1 MIKIS
6 MLNQNE
12 VKVCD
17 EGSKEKLTIE
27 VEFDADRSSTDKG
40 DYGKTSSSIKSLFN
54 CQRQKETKVHTAQQ
68 RYEFESMVRFAL
80 LRHPIVEIH
89 YLTMMV

>member
-27 VEFDADRSSTDKG
+27 VEFDANS
-40 DYGKTSSSIKSLFN
+40 YGKTSSSNKSLFN
-54 CQRQKETKVHTAQQ
+54 CQKQKETKVHTAQQ
-68 RYEFESMVRFAL
+68 RYEFECMVRFAL
-80 LRHPIVEIH
+80 LRYPIVEIH
-89 YLTMMV
+89 YLTMML